1 MEHQYPR
8 RLGRLLFGLV
18 LFSVGGYLSI
28 QANVGL
34 APWSA
39 FSMGVSG
46 RTGLLYGDVSV
57 ITSFVILAIDL
68 CLKEKIGV
76 GTLLDAVLIGKL
88 TDLLLAL
95 NLMPKMENF
104 WAGVAVLLLG
114 QVVTAVGSYYYIGA
128 ALGCGPRDALMVAL
142 GKRLKKTP
150 IGLVRML
157 IEGTALLIGWALG
170 AKVGLGTVISVF
182 GMGTILQVTFQI
194 LKFDVK
200 DITHEGLSDTWRNLS
215 KKGK

>member
-114 QVVTAVGSYYYIGA
+114 QVVTAIGSYYYIGA

-142 GKRLKKTP
+142 GKRLKRTP

>member
-1 MEHQYPR
+1 MNNPYPK

-18 LFSVGGYLSI
+18 LFSIGGYLSI

-46 RTGLLYGDVSV
+46 KTGLLYGDVSV
-57 ITSFVILAIDL
+57 ITSFVILVIDL

-76 GTLLDAVLIGKL
+76 GTLLDAVLIGKF

-95 NLMPKMENF
+95 EPIPMMESF
-104 WAGVAVLLLG
+104 PAGVVVLLLG
-114 QVVTAVGSYYYIGA
+114 QVVTAIGSYFYIGA

-142 GKRLKKTP
+142 SKRLTKTP
-150 IGLVRML
+150 IGLVRIL
-157 IEGTALLIGWALG
+157 IEGTALLIGWLLG

-182 GMGTILQVTFQI
+182 GMGAILQVTFQI

-200 DITHEGLSDTWRNLS
+200 EITHENLLDTWKNLMR
-215 KKGK
+215 KG

>member
-1 MEHQYPR
+1 MDHPYPK

-95 NLMPKMENF
+95 KLMPMMENF

-200 DITHEGLSDTWRNLS
+200 DITHEGLSDTWRNLV

>member
-95 NLMPKMENF
+95 ELMPKMENF

-142 GKRLKKTP
+142 GKRLKRTP

>member
-95 NLMPKMENF
+95 ELMPKMENF

-142 GKRLKKTP
+142 GKRLKRTP

-200 DITHEGLSDTWRNLS
+200 DITHEGLSDTWRNLA
-215 KKGK
+215 KKGE

>member
-1 MEHQYPR
+1 MDHQYPKR
-8 RLGRLLFGLV
+8 MGRLLFGLF
-18 LFSVGGYLSI
+18 LFAVGGYLAI

-46 RTGLLYGDVSV
+46 KTGLLYGDVSV
-57 ITSFVILAIDL
+57 LTSFVILAMDL

-88 TDLLLAL
+88 TDLFLAL
-95 NLMPKMENF
+95 ELMPMMENF

-114 QVVTAVGSYYYIGA
+114 QVVTAIGSYYYIGA
-128 ALGCGPRDALMVAL
+128 ALGCGPRDTLMVAL
-142 GKRLKKTP
+142 GKRLVRTP

-157 IEGTALLIGWALG
+157 IEGTALLIGWLLG

-182 GMGTILQVTFQI
+182 GMGAILQVTFQI

-200 DITHEGLSDTWRNLS
+200 DITHESLWDTWRSL
-215 KKGK
+215 GKRG

>member
-1 MEHQYPR
+1 MEHQYPK

-95 NLMPKMENF
+95 ELMPKMENF

-114 QVVTAVGSYYYIGA
+114 QVVTAIGSYYYIGA

-200 DITHEGLSDTWRNLS
+200 DITHEGLADTWRNLS
-215 KKGK
+215 KKAE

>member
-142 GKRLKKTP
+142 GKRLKRTP

>member
-1 MEHQYPR
+1 MNNQYPKR
-8 RLGRLLFGLV
+8 MGRLLFGLV
-18 LFSVGGYLSI
+18 LFSIGGYLSI

-46 RTGLLYGDVSV
+46 KTGLLYGDVSV

-88 TDLLLAL
+88 TDLFLAL
-95 NLMPKMENF
+95 EPIPMMKSFP
-104 WAGVAVLLLG
+104 AGVAVLLLG
-114 QVVTAVGSYYYIGA
+114 QVVTAIGSYFYIGA

-142 GKRLKKTP
+142 SKRLTRTP
-150 IGLVRML
+150 IGLVRIL
-157 IEGTALLIGWALG
+157 IEGTALLIGWLLG

-182 GMGTILQVTFQI
+182 GMGAILQVTFQI

-200 DITHEGLSDTWRNLS
+200 DITHENLLDTWKNLTRRP
-215 KKGK
+215 

>member
-142 GKRLKKTP
+142 GKRLKRTP

-157 IEGTALLIGWALG
+157 IAGAALLIGWALG

>member
-57 ITSFVILAIDL
+57 ITSFVILAVDL

-95 NLMPKMENF
+95 ELMPKMENF

>member
-1 MEHQYPR
+1 M
-8 RLGRLLFGLV
+8 
-18 LFSVGGYLSI
+18 
-28 QANVGL
+28 
-34 APWSA
+34 
-39 FSMGVSG
+39 
-46 RTGLLYGDVSV
+46 
-57 ITSFVILAIDL
+57 
-68 CLKEKIGV
+68 
-76 GTLLDAVLIGKL
+76 
-88 TDLLLAL
+88 
-95 NLMPKMENF
+95 
-104 WAGVAVLLLG
+104 
-114 QVVTAVGSYYYIGA
+114 GSYYYIGA

-200 DITHEGLSDTWRNLS
+200 DITHEGLGDTWRSLS
-215 KKGK
+215 KKAE

>member
-1 MEHQYPR
+1 MEHQYPK

-95 NLMPKMENF
+95 ELMPKMENF

-142 GKRLKKTP
+142 GKRLKRTP

-200 DITHEGLSDTWRNLS
+200 DITHEGLSDTWRNLA
-215 KKGK
+215 KKGE